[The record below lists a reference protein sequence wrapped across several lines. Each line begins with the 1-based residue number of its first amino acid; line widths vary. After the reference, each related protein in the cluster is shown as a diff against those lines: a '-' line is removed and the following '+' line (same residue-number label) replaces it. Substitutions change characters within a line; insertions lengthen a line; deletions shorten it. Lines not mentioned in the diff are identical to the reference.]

1 MRRLLALLFHDVYHV
16 TPEESGFPGPAAA
29 RYKIT
34 APVFD
39 AHLAAVAGVRR
50 DAPVLLTKMP
60 AEEAMPFAITVD
72 DGGESFY
79 TVVAE
84 RLEQR
89 GWRGHCFVTTDYIG
103 RPGFMERRQIV
114 ELHARGHLIGTHSA
128 SHPMRLRACG
138 WERMVREW
146 GESRDALSNLLGVPT
161 TVASVPAGAVS
172 TRVVE
177 AAHHVGLRV
186 LFTSE
191 PDTRVREVAG
201 CTVAGR
207 FTVRHGHSPRFTAE
221 VAALRPRILARERG
235 LWTLKQAVKRA
246 LDVVRTQAV
255 ETAAPEAGR

>member
-1 MRRLLALLFHDVYHV
+1 MSRVLALLFHDVYYA

-29 RYKIT
+29 RYKIA

-39 AHLAAVAGVRR
+39 AHLAAIAGVRR
-50 DAPVLLTKMP
+50 DAPVLLRSRP
-60 AEEAMPFAITVD
+60 AEGAMPFAITVD

-89 GWRGHCFVTTDYIG
+89 GWRAHCFVTTDYIG
-103 RPGFMERRQIV
+103 RPGFLERRQIV

-146 GESRDALSNLLGVPT
+146 SESRDALSNLLGVPT

-177 AAHHVGLRV
+177 AAHHAGLRV
-186 LFTSE
+186 LFTSD

-207 FTVRHGHSPRFTAE
+207 FTVRRGHAPRFTAE
-221 VAALRPRILARERG
+221 VAALRPGILARERG

-246 LDVVRTQAV
+246 LDVVRSRPMDTV
-255 ETAAPEAGR
+255 SSGAGR